1 MAGTERLL
9 PPSVDDPDFAFTSLD
24 TFFDEFQEY
33 QRQTIAIGHSSDKRK
48 RELRNALR
56 DGVASLKAGELTPE
70 KQVEVARNIGLQAYC
85 LAFKGQL
92 QQQIATITDAGTKE
106 KLTDLFISVASA
118 KFDYYN
124 ELNVMFDDSFDYQH
138 HGDIHSVHSLPFDDY
153 KPGSESSLL
162 IGGVVGGSA
171 VVIIMLIFCLGL
183 AFGMIIYWGYSQKRA
198 LDVKRKKEEMGWIDD
213 EERNEV

>member
-9 PPSVDDPDFAFTSLD
+9 PPSVDDPAFTFTSLD

-33 QRQTIAIGHSSDKRK
+33 QRQTIAIGHGSDKKKRK
-48 RELRNALR
+48 LRNALR

-85 LAFKGQL
+85 ATFKA
-92 QQQIATITDAGTKE
+92 QIDRQMATITDRGIRE
-106 KLTDLFISVASA
+106 KLTNVFISVAGA

-198 LDVKRKKEEMGWIDD
+198 LDVKRQKEEMRWIGD
-213 EERNEV
+213 ENRNV

>member
-1 MAGTERLL
+1 MAGTDLL
-9 PPSVDDPDFAFTSLD
+9 LAPSVDYPDFTFTSM
-24 TFFDEFQEY
+24 DEFFEEFQKY
-33 QRQTIAIGHSSDKRK
+33 QLETIAKGHGSSKRT
-48 RELRNALR
+48 LRNALR
-56 DGVASLKAGELTPE
+56 DGVTSLKAGKLTLE
-70 KQVEVARNIGLQAYC
+70 EQVEVARNIGLQAYC
-85 LAFKGQL
+85 LAFKEQL
-92 QQQIATITDAGTKE
+92 KHQIATITDKGTKE
-106 KLTDLFISVASA
+106 KLTNLFISVASA

-198 LDVKRKKEEMGWIDD
+198 LDVKRQKEEMRWIGD
-213 EERNEV
+213 ENRNV